1 MFTVMR
7 IIVGSKAIYSVL
19 KKTDPRHCAI
29 KLPNRF
35 SCDLIA
41 SCCRGSVFSD
51 TMYCRSISIVSQ
63 FMVSFCFI
71 LLMLKVWSWPVMCVI
86 LEARSWFWGQALILR
101 SGLGLEAR
109 SWSWGQA
116 LVLTTG
122 LEAEALVL
130 RSGLGLDARSWGLG
144 LEVRSWSWRQVLRPR
159 PWSWGQ
165 VLVLTPGLGLDTRP
179 LSWCQVLRPRPGLGL
194 EVRSWSWRQALVLTP
209 GLCLE
214 ARSWSWRQVLVLT
227 PGLSLDARPCSW
239 GQVLWSW
246 PWELHW
252 QFLASPL
259 NAGKTLKLIIVIVT
273 N

>member
-71 LLMLKVWSWPVMCVI
+71 LLMLTVRSWPVMCVV
-86 LEARSWFWGQALILR
+86 LDPWGQVLVLRPGLGFEAKSWSWVQALFLR
-101 SGLGLEAR
+101 PGLGLE
-109 SWSWGQA
+109 S
-116 LVLTTG
+116 
-122 LEAEALVL
+122 
-130 RSGLGLDARSWGLG
+130 
-144 LEVRSWSWRQVLRPR
+144 R

-179 LSWCQVLRPRPGLGL
+179 LSWG
-194 EVRSWSWRQALVLTP
+194 QALI
-209 GLCLE
+209 
-214 ARSWSWRQVLVLT
+214 LT

>member
-86 LEARSWFWGQALILR
+86 LEARSWFWGQALVLR

-116 LVLTTG
+116 LVLTPG

-130 RSGLGLDARSWGLG
+130 RSGLGLDARP
-144 LEVRSWSWRQVLRPR
+144 WSWHQAFVLRP
-159 PWSWGQ
+159 
-165 VLVLTPGLGLDTRP
+165 GLD
-179 LSWCQVLRPRPGLGL
+179 LD
-194 EVRSWSWRQALVLTP
+194 
-209 GLCLE
+209 
-214 ARSWSWRQVLVLT
+214 ARSWSWRQVLVLM
-227 PGLSLDARPCSW
+227 PGL
-239 GQVLWSW
+239 VLEAKFYGLGLESSTDSFWRH
-246 PWELHW
+246 L
-252 QFLASPL
+252 
-259 NAGKTLKLIIVIVT
+259 
-273 N
+273 